1 MGTRMLLLLLL
12 LGRTAERHV
21 HVRVPGPVPGP
32 VPVPGPG
39 PALWASVPRTGTLRR
54 TLLKTGKAL
63 NQLISARVPQENE
76 DL

>member
-21 HVRVPGPVPGP
+21 HVRVPG
-32 VPVPGPG
+32 PVPGPG